1 MIDQVRPQELS
12 SWIAR
17 HHEAGQA
24 VVLDVREPA
33 EWRTASIRQGDD
45 FKLLTI
51 PMGSVPPRL
60 SELDPETPIACL
72 CHHGGRSMQVAQFL
86 QNQGFSRVANIA
98 GGIHAWADEVDNT
111 IAHY

>member
-1 MIDQVRPQELS
+1 MIDQIRPRELS
-12 SWIAR
+12 GWIER
-17 HHEAGQA
+17 HRDAGQA

-33 EWRTASIRQGDD
+33 ELRTASIRAADN
-45 FKLLTI
+45 FRLLAI

-60 SELDPETPIACL
+60 SELDPDTPIACL

-98 GGIHAWADEVDNT
+98 GGIHAWTDEIDNT
-111 IAHY
+111 IPQY

>member
-24 VVLDVREPA
+24 VV
-33 EWRTASIRQGDD
+33 
-45 FKLLTI
+45 
-51 PMGSVPPRL
+51 GSVPPRL

-111 IAHY
+111 IARY